1 MAEHRISDMIKNLS
15 SNEEEAKAKE
25 RFDIPTQL
33 EKALAIVDPGDIL
46 LNSNQAIARK
56 LIIDAVYVAHLTCLR
71 YYQVN
76 DALKA
81 ISRIQ
86 ASLATLTR
94 EMSDRRPRIPLVG
107 VAAGERLMPVAFQSE
122 AEANS
127 YKASIQAA
135 LGNGDQVLHLTPVE
149 LSTTVVDN
157 VPVPPP
163 PVLAPKQQKV
173 EDDLKILQ
181 DKIDQSLPNPPMK
194 VKKKDV
200 K

>member
-1 MAEHRISDMIKNLS
+1 MAEGKISDMIKGLS
-15 SNEEEAKAKE
+15 SEKTEKE
-25 RFDIPTQL
+25 LADRFDVAVAL
-33 EKALAIVDPGDIL
+33 EKALAVIETDPL
-46 LNSNQAIARK
+46 LNTDQAVARK
-56 LIIDAVYVAHLTCLR
+56 LIIDAIYVAHLTCLR

-76 DALKA
+76 DALAA

-86 ASLATLTR
+86 ASLATMTR
-94 EMSDRRPRIPLVG
+94 EMSQRRPRIPLVG
-107 VAAGERLMPVAFQSE
+107 IAAGEKLMPVSFQSE

-127 YKASIQAA
+127 YKAAIQAA

-149 LSTTVVDN
+149 LSTVVVDN
-157 VPVPPP
+157 VPIPPP

-181 DKIDQSLPNPPMK
+181 DKIDQTLPNPPLK